1 MAEFTGQYID
11 GQWRPGRA
19 GTILQ
24 DTNPWNGD
32 LLAEI
37 TQATAGDLDEAYR
50 AAAAAQQ
57 SWAQTPPP
65 VRTTLLLNVVARLD
79 ARREEIITWLIE
91 ESGSTRI
98 KSEMEFESVRNATLA
113 AATLPSQMHGQI
125 RAADIP
131 GKESRVYRQPLGV
144 IGVISPWN
152 WPMHLTNRSVAPAI
166 ALGNA
171 VVIKPADD
179 TPVTGGLLLAQIYE
193 EAGLPSGLLN
203 VVVGDVDEIGDA
215 FTLHPVP
222 RFISFTGSTRVGR
235 HIGQLAMSGETLKH
249 VGLELG
255 GNAPCVVLDDADL
268 DMAVHAA
275 MVGRFLHQGQIC
287 MSTNR
292 IIVDT
297 SLYSE
302 FVELF
307 TLRVSAL
314 KCGDPRLPD
323 TVIGPLINARQVSA
337 AASAIREAK
346 QAGLHLTLGGEIKGQ
361 LVPPHIFTHVMNT
374 DVLAQTELFAP
385 VAPVIR
391 ADNEAHALYLANQTE
406 FGLSSC
412 VFTRDETRG
421 LRFAK
426 SIKAGMTHINDIS
439 TNDDPYSMF
448 GGEKNSGLGRFNSE
462 WILREFTTDH
472 WISVQYSPRTYPF

>member
-1 MAEFTGQYID
+1 MADFTRQYID

-19 GTILQ
+19 GTVLK

-32 LLAEI
+32 LLTEI
-37 TQATAGDLDEAYR
+37 TQASVGDLDEAYN
-50 AAAAAQQ
+50 AAAAAQL

-79 ARREEIITWLIE
+79 ARREEIISWLID

-98 KSEMEFESVRNATLA
+98 KSEMEFESVRSATLA
-113 AATLPSQMHGQI
+113 AAMLPSQMHGQI
-125 RAADIP
+125 RAVDIP
-131 GKESRVYRQPLGV
+131 DKESRVYRQPLGV

-179 TPVTGGLLLAQIYE
+179 TPVTGGLLLAEIYE
-193 EAGLPSGLLN
+193 EAGLPAGLLN
-203 VVVGDVDEIGDA
+203 VIVGDVDEIGDA
-215 FTLHPVP
+215 FTLHPIP

-235 HIGQLAMSGETLKH
+235 HIGQLAMSGQTLKH

-292 IIVDT
+292 IIVD
-297 SLYSE
+297 SSIYSE

-323 TVIGPLINARQVSA
+323 TVIGPLINARQTSA

-346 QAGLHLTLGGEIKGQ
+346 QSGLHLALGGEIKGQ
-361 LVPPHIFTHVMNT
+361 LIPPHIFTNVMNT

-391 ADNEAHALYLANQTE
+391 ADNEAHALYLANETE

-439 TNDDPYSMF
+439 TNDDPYTMF
-448 GGEKNSGLGRFNSE
+448 GGEKNSGIGRFNSE